1 MKRLIYYVVFIIA
14 LLPLQ
19 TILSQDF
26 YEPSSEEAMVIKWNS
41 IGTLV
46 ASGHHNGKVRLRA
59 EDGFLVAEMQIS
71 QSPIVALT
79 WNNDNHRL
87 LISSRDT
94 NLVIW
99 DTQKQEILPIQHS
112 SASAFSSLS
121 WSDVGL
127 FAATHSADNGGSKTL
142 WVWDTNLQLISIVGR
157 PPSTSSLALSP
168 DGSKIAT
175 GDLDGIRI
183 EDSIN
188 LTPLTSPNAIILRT
202 QGNGWVTELIWSD
215 DGQTLIAGYQNAKI
229 LIWDINNPNE
239 PIGELISRQNPNQ
252 HQVYDVYNRVS
263 ALILNGQLLTSV
275 SGTGEIRIW
284 DLITGQMLNQQ
295 ILDTDKP
302 VTADFNP
309 ATNQIAYEG
318 IGNIGIQITDVC
330 TFSLNSALEADFI
343 SIINQALSY
352 PKTTICLTENATY
365 ILTSPLPT
373 ITGDIIIIGNGATI
387 NMTGEGQVFDVAE
400 TGKLTLHD
408 VTVLDGE

>member
-1 MKRLIYYVVFIIA
+1 MRRLIYYVFFIIA
-14 LLPLQ
+14 LVPLQ
-19 TILSQDF
+19 TILSQEF
-26 YEPSSEEAMVIKWNS
+26 YEPSSEEAVVIKWNS

-46 ASGHHNGKVRLRA
+46 ASGHYNGNVKLWT

-87 LISSRDT
+87 LISSGDT

-99 DTQKQEILPIQHS
+99 DTQTQELLPIQHS

-121 WSDVGL
+121 WGEVGL

-142 WVWDTNLQLISIVGR
+142 WVWDTNLQLIDIVGR

-168 DGSKIAT
+168 NHLKIAT

-183 EDSIN
+183 ENVIN
-188 LTPLTSPNAIILRT
+188 LTPLTSPDTIFLLT

-215 DGQTLIAGYQNAKI
+215 DGQILIAGYLNAKI
-229 LIWDINNPNE
+229 LIWDMNNPNE
-239 PIGELISRQNPNQ
+239 PIGEFISRQNPNQ
-252 HQVYDVYNRVS
+252 NQIYDVYNRVS
-263 ALILNGQLLTSV
+263 ALRLNGQLLTSV

-302 VTADFNP
+302 ITADFNP
-309 ATNQIAYEG
+309 VTNQIAYDG
-318 IGNIGIQITDVC
+318 IGDTGIQITDVC
-330 TFSLNSALEADFI
+330 TLSLTSSLEADLI
-343 SIINQALSY
+343 SIVNQVLSFSQA
-352 PKTTICLTENATY
+352 TICLTENATY

-373 ITGDIIIIGNGATI
+373 ITGDITIIGNGASI
-387 NMTGEGQVFDVAE
+387 VMAGAGRAFDVAE
-400 TGKLTLHD
+400 TGNLTLCD
-408 VTVLDGE
+408 VTVIDGE